1 VVRAGAFRGDLSGSN
16 HKNQIKKR
24 GDIHMKK
31 TLWLV
36 ALATIA
42 GAAHAQD
49 TSSVTLY
56 GVIDLGVTYIDNAQ
70 GNHRWFVGS
79 GSKLSNRLGFR
90 GREDLGGGL
99 ATLFTIEHGMNA
111 DDGSIGQGGRMWGR
125 QSFVGLS
132 SKTLG
137 TVTLGRQYDFLY
149 AGSPMP
155 LDMGAYLIGGLA
167 GATAGAGTSV
177 DNHLGG
183 VRYDNTVKWQHSI
196 GPVTGGAMYGL
207 GAENDHDKMASA
219 TLVYRANGLWVGAA
233 YLRDNYSPAA
243 SGNKIANA
251 SVNYDVTPAAKFVL
265 NWTQSKA
272 FVGTDTR
279 SSNNMVQT
287 GLMYKLSDPLSIG
300 VMYGHSNIRNATDV
314 KGKLQQLGAG
324 FAYNFSRRTELYGIA
339 SSVKSDG
346 SAGTAF
352 SSTPGIGAPTAALR
366 SNDNSQ
372 LVLKTG
378 IRHSF

>member
-1 VVRAGAFRGDLSGSN
+1 M
-16 HKNQIKKR
+16 KR
-24 GDIHMKK
+24 
-31 TLWLV
+31 TLWLA
-36 ALATIA
+36 ALAA
-42 GAAHAQD
+42 LSGLAQAQD
-49 TSSVTLY
+49 TSSVTIY
-56 GVIDLGVTYIDNAQ
+56 GVMDLGVTYVDNAQ
-70 GNHRWFVGS
+70 GQHRWFVGS

-99 ATLFTIEHGMNA
+99 ATIFTIESGINA
-111 DDGSIGQGGRMWGR
+111 DDGTIGQGGRMWGR

-137 TVTLGRQYDFLY
+137 TLSLGRQYDFLY

-183 VRYDNTVKWQHSI
+183 VRYDNTVKWQGSV
-196 GPVTGGAMYGL
+196 GPVTAGVMYGL

-219 TLVYRANGLWVGAA
+219 ALVYRANGLWVGAA
-233 YLRDNYSPAA
+233 YLRDNFSPAA
-243 SGNKIANA
+243 SGNKIASA

-272 FVGTDTR
+272 FFGSDTK

-287 GLMYKLSDPLSIG
+287 GVLYKLNDPLSIG
-300 VMYGHSNIRNATDV
+300 VMYGHSNIRSATDI
-314 KGKLQQLGAG
+314 KGKLQQYGAG
-324 FAYNFSRRTELYGIA
+324 FAYNFSRRTEFYGIA

-346 SAGTAF
+346 SAGTAY
-352 SSTPGIGAPTAALR
+352 SSVPGIGAPASALR

>member
-1 VVRAGAFRGDLSGSN
+1 MRRRLGMVAFA
-16 HKNQIKKR
+16 
-24 GDIHMKK
+24 
-31 TLWLV
+31 
-36 ALATIA
+36 ALA

-49 TSSVTLY
+49 ASSVTVY
-56 GVIDLGVTYIDNAQ
+56 GSLDAGVTYVDNAQ
-70 GNHRWFVGS
+70 GQHRWFVGS

-99 ATLFTIEHGMNA
+99 ASVFTIESGINV
-111 DDGSIGQGGRMWGR
+111 DDGTVTLGGRMWGR

-137 TVTLGRQYDFLY
+137 TLTLGRQYDFLY

-167 GATAGAGTSV
+167 GATAGAGTSF

-183 VRYDNTVKWQHSI
+183 VRYDNTAKWQASF
-196 GPVTGGAMYGL
+196 GPVTAGVMYGL
-207 GAENDHDKMASA
+207 GTENDHDKMASA
-219 TLVYRANGLWVGAA
+219 ALVYRANGLWVGAA
-233 YLRDNYSPAA
+233 YLRDNFSAPA
-243 SGNKIANA
+243 SGNKIASA
-251 SVNYDVTPAAKFVL
+251 SVNYDLTPAAKFVL

-272 FVGTDTR
+272 FFGTDTTSR
-279 SSNNMVQT
+279 NNMVQT
-287 GLMYKLSDPLSIG
+287 GVLYKLSDPLSIG

-324 FAYNFSRRTELYGIA
+324 FAYNFSRRTEVYGVL
-339 SSVKSDG
+339 SSVRSDG

-352 SSTPGIGAPTAALR
+352 SGTPGIGAPTASLR
-366 SNDNSQ
+366 SDDNKQ

>member
-1 VVRAGAFRGDLSGSN
+1 
-16 HKNQIKKR
+16 
-24 GDIHMKK
+24 MKK
-31 TLWLV
+31 TLLLALPLV
-36 ALATIA
+36 VS
-42 GAAHAQD
+42 AAQAQD

-56 GVIDLGVTYIDNAQ
+56 GVLDLGVTYIDNAQ
-70 GNHRWFVGS
+70 GHHRWFVGS

-99 ATLFTIEHGMNA
+99 AAVFTIESGINA
-111 DDGSIGQGGRMWGR
+111 DDGTVTLGGRMWGR

-137 TVTLGRQYDFLY
+137 TLTLGRQYDFLY

-183 VRYDNTVKWQHSI
+183 VRYDNTIKWQGSV
-196 GPVTGGAMYGL
+196 GPMTAGVMYGL

-219 TLVYRANGLWVGAA
+219 ALVYRADGLWVGAA
-233 YLRDNYSPAA
+233 YLRDNYSPAT
-243 SGNKIANA
+243 SGNKIASA

-272 FVGTDTR
+272 YFGADTTSR
-279 SSNNMVQT
+279 NDMVQT
-287 GLMYKLSDPLSIG
+287 GVLYKLSGPLSIG
-300 VMYGHSNIRNATDV
+300 AMYGHSSIRNAADV

-324 FAYNFSRRTELYGIA
+324 FAYNFSRRTEVYGIA

-346 SAGTAF
+346 SAGTAY
-352 SSTPGIGAPTAALR
+352 SSVPGIGGPASALR
-366 SNDNSQ
+366 SNDDSQ